1 MSEQE
6 NVLKYRGLQGS
17 AEVSLED
24 NVLHGKIL
32 HITDLVTFEAQTP
45 EGLRQAFEQQV
56 DEYLVFCEEEGVVPD
71 NPFIGRWIPVHK
83 QLPDIGQIVLAY
95 FPHRTAMKV
104 DIEEMMELREAPVS
118 FSSETMYTGIAWSES
133 DYDDITH
140 WMPLPKPPH
149 QAEEKDD
156 EF

>member
-45 EGLRQAFEQQV
+45 EGLRQAFETQV
-56 DEYLVFCEEEGVVPD
+56 DEYLIFCEEE
-71 NPFIGRWIPVHK
+71 
-83 QLPDIGQIVLAY
+83 L
-95 FPHRTAMKV
+95 
-104 DIEEMMELREAPVS
+104 
-118 FSSETMYTGIAWSES
+118 
-133 DYDDITH
+133 
-140 WMPLPKPPH
+140 
-149 QAEEKDD
+149 
-156 EF
+156 